1 MAQRP
6 DTPPAGLRADV
17 SASERVAVEA
27 VTGGLPPDLLRA
39 VRDGRGREFQRLEFL
54 GDSVLDVL
62 LTAHAVVSPNCPEC
76 AKAGGNVGRLVTDA
90 ALAAKA
96 EELDLGSW
104 LEWRASPERLAD
116 LVETCIA
123 AAWISG
129 GWAQAI
135 AVVERTVHPLESL
148 EGVFSGQ
155 GSRVVQPFEG
165 GSTRWCGFP

>member
-62 LTAHAVVSPNCPEC
+62 LTAHAVVSPSCPEC
-76 AKAGGNVGRLVTDA
+76 AKVGGNVGRLVTDA

-96 EELDLGSW
+96 EGLDLGSW

-116 LVETCIA
+116 LVEACIA

-155 GSRVVQPFEG
+155 VPE
-165 GSTRWCGFP
+165 W